1 MDYRL
6 LSRAITLFCIGAAL
20 TLAMNLLQVQR
31 VERPSWALV
40 PCAATA
46 AMFVGLVY
54 PSLIGERMGNTPD
67 GSQVMRCVA
76 VFVGIYQ
83 ASAKIDFSSYLE
95 LLGTLTALAVGMW
108 WLFDSQ
114 HSSLCPLGHHKVH

>member
-1 MDYRL
+1 MDYRF
-6 LSRAITLFCIGAAL
+6 LSRAITLFCIGEGLLLSSAAFESYSRNVSYLSPTGAAL

-31 VERPSWALV
+31 IERPSWVLV

-46 AMFVGLVY
+46 ATLVGLVY
-54 PSLIGERMGNTPD
+54 PSLSTEKVGNTPD

-83 ASAKIDFSSYLE
+83 ASAVSFTK
-95 LLGTLTALAVGMW
+95 G
-108 WLFDSQ
+108 
-114 HSSLCPLGHHKVH
+114 